1 MLTLVSKPLR
11 RLMNTKLTTT
21 FLAAFLIT
29 SVSLSAGQPPIKA
42 KNGSPEF
49 ERMKSLV
56 GKWAGKMDMGKGP
69 VDFNV
74 SFRLIAGGSV
84 LEERVNAGTPMEMT
98 TMYYDQKGKLALTHY
113 CSLGNRPTMMLKSSD
128 KKSIEFD
135 FDAACG
141 INPKKESHMHA
152 LKIVFDSK
160 NKITT
165 NWKAIMQGKDM
176 PEQAIVLKRVK

>member
-1 MLTLVSKPLR
+1 
-11 RLMNTKLTTT
+11 
-21 FLAAFLIT
+21 
-29 SVSLSAGQPPIKA
+29 
-42 KNGSPEF
+42 
-49 ERMKSLV
+49 MKSLV
-56 GKWAGKMDMGKGP
+56 GKWAGKMDMGQGP

-74 SFRLIAGGSV
+74 RFRVIAGGSV
-84 LEERVNAGTPMEMT
+84 IGERVNVGTPMEMT

-113 CSLGNRPTMMLKSSD
+113 CAWGNRPSMRLKSSD

-160 NKITT
+160 NQITT

-176 PEQAIVLKRVK
+176 LQQAIVLKQVK